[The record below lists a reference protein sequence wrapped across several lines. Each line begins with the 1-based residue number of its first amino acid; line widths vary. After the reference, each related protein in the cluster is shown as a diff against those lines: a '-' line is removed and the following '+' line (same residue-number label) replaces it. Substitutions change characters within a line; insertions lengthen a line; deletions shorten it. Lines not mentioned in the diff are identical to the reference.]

1 MDTVEILS
9 LQSFQAAV
17 HAAVKEAV
25 AQRARRLVLL
35 DEDYEPWALD
45 DPALLDDLT
54 AFARL
59 PGRTILVMGRRFEGL
74 ARRCPRFV
82 AWRQTWGHAVDVRR
96 PVDDEARCP
105 TLLLA
110 DRVVAVEL
118 LDRVRWHGRVMQN
131 DPRTAI
137 LADEVDAFAQ
147 RTEPTFGA
155 TTLGL

>member
-1 MDTVEILS
+1 MDTVEIQS
-9 LQSFQAAV
+9 LQGFQAAV
-17 HAAVKEAV
+17 HAAVQEAL

-59 PGRTILVMGRRFEGL
+59 PGRTILIMGRRFDGL

-82 AWRQTWGHAVDVRR
+82 AWRRSWGHAVDVRQ

-110 DRVVAVEL
+110 DRDMAVEL
-118 LDRVRWHGRVMQN
+118 LDRVRWRGRVTQN
-131 DPRTAI
+131 DPRTVI
-137 LADEVDAFAQ
+137 LADEIDAFAQ